1 MRHVP
6 STLVPTGTA
15 DSRPLRIGM
24 LSTFPPTVC
33 GLATFASALTTQF
46 RDAGHRVDVVCLD
59 DGTNHAGGEGV
70 AGRHVN
76 GSPGEARRTAVTFQ
90 RSDVVIVQ
98 HEYGIFGGRDGDE
111 LLEILDAIEAPVI
124 VVAHTVPAHPTPHQH
139 EVLTEVCARADRVI
153 VMTESAH
160 DRLLLGY
167 PVDAATTV
175 TIPHGAT
182 GLRADLPPMTTIDR
196 HAPELLTWGLLGPG
210 KGIEH
215 VIDALGLLRAEGIR
229 PRYTVAGVTHPNVLA
244 HHGDEYRHSL
254 MQRAS
259 RMGVASSV
267 TFDASYRTVP
277 QLTQFVASAAA
288 VVLPY
293 DSTDQVTSGVLVDA
307 IALGRPVIAT
317 AFPHAIELLHSGAG
331 LLVPH
336 GDIPALAA
344 AIRQVT
350 TDDAVRASM
359 SRQATQLATELM
371 WPRVAERYLALCAEI
386 TRELQ
391 PAAI

>member
-6 STLVPTGTA
+6 PTLVPNGTVR
-15 DSRPLRIGM
+15 SRPLRIGM

-33 GLATFASALTTQF
+33 GLATFAAALTAQF

-59 DGTNHAGGEGV
+59 DGSNHAGGDGI

-76 GSPGEARRTAVTFQ
+76 GAPGAARRTAATFQ

-111 LLEILDAIEAPVI
+111 LLEIMDAIDAPIV

-139 EVLTEVCARADRVI
+139 EVLTAVCARADRVV

-167 PVDAATTV
+167 PVDGSTTV

-182 GLRADLPPMTTIDR
+182 GLRADLPPMSTIDR

-215 VIDALGLLRAEGIR
+215 VIDALGLLRDEGIR

-244 HHGDEYRHSL
+244 QHGDEYRHSL

-259 RMGVASSV
+259 RVGVASSV

-277 QLTQFVASAAA
+277 QLTQFVASATA

-317 AFPHAIELLHSGAG
+317 AFPHAIELLHWGAG
-331 LLVPH
+331 LVVPH
-336 GDIPALAA
+336 GDVAALAA
-344 AIRQVT
+344 AIGRVT
-350 TDDAVRASM
+350 TDHAARDAM
-359 SRQATQLATELM
+359 SRQATLLAVDLM
-371 WPRVAERYLALCAEI
+371 WPRVAERYLDVCADL

-391 PAAI
+391 SAAS